1 MLVNQELENK
11 TDIELYEQ
19 FLSGDDS
26 AFEEIM
32 NRYTHSLISFISRY
46 IVDLD
51 IAEDLAQDTFVYVLM
66 NKKNYNSKFSLK
78 SYLFLIA
85 KCRAM
90 NYLKLQKRKK
100 AYIENYIINTEDF
113 LEIDED
119 LLQEESKKKIYF
131 ALNKLKKEYK
141 IVIYLKDIHGFKI
154 KEISTI
160 LNKTVPHTKVL
171 VHRARKALAKEL
183 GKEGYVC

>member
-1 MLVNQELENK
+1 MENAVDALKMAAGVLV
-11 TDIELYEQ
+11 
-19 FLSGDDS
+19 FVVALSISISTFGQARQS
-26 AFEEIM
+26 AKM
-32 NRYTHSLISFISRY
+32 
-46 IVDLD
+46 IVDNTD
-51 IAEDLAQDTFVYVLM
+51 REYDYRYVEAL
-66 NKKNYNSKFSLK
+66 KKDGNIVTQRTVRGETIVPSIY
-78 SYLFLIA
+78 
-85 KCRAM
+85 
-90 NYLKLQKRKK
+90 K